1 MIVWYARSELSEEA
15 FFEVFSTSV
24 RLYTKVWW
32 DHEERVLASLKSK
45 VYYISAP
52 YDTPE
57 GFEQYRAYVDR
68 YSRESTQVLY
78 LAVPPWVVSPILSN
92 FSKAFPD
99 RATRDIRVILEK
111 PFGHDELSARTL
123 LAELREYYSDDELY
137 FLDHYMGK
145 KSMRSLLALR
155 AKNRI
160 IDTMIAPSEIARIE
174 ISALEDFDIRDR
186 VGYFDSVGII
196 RDMVQ
201 SHLFEMLALITLDLP
216 SFLDPS
222 SIASARQ
229 ALLSKLTFI
238 PERDRISIGQY
249 ASYQSDHDVTK
260 NSLTETF
267 VALSL
272 SIDDPKWQHIPI
284 YLRSGK
290 SLESKETYIVITF
303 RPSDHAWPEEEPNR
317 IIISL
322 YPEEEI
328 SMRFLDESWDRRETH
343 EIITHDS
350 IAGEASTYLGSHEL
364 LFLDAIHHERRF
376 FLTPEEI
383 LASWRCIDR
392 VREYIEE
399 SSITPEIYSNRSV
412 GPKGQFDVLEEW
424 YARDTI

>member
-1 MIVWYARSELSEEA
+1 
-15 FFEVFSTSV
+15 
-24 RLYTKVWW
+24 
-32 DHEERVLASLKSK
+32 
-45 VYYISAP
+45 
-52 YDTPE
+52 
-57 GFEQYRAYVDR
+57 
-68 YSRESTQVLY
+68 
-78 LAVPPWVVSPILSN
+78 
-92 FSKAFPD
+92 
-99 RATRDIRVILEK
+99 
-111 PFGHDELSARTL
+111 
-123 LAELREYYSDDELY
+123 
-137 FLDHYMGK
+137 
-145 KSMRSLLALR
+145 MRSLLALR

-260 NSLTETF
+260 DSLTETF

-303 RPSDHAWPEEEPNR
+303 RPSAHAHPDEDPNR

-322 YPEEEI
+322 YPLEEI
-328 SMRFLDESWDRRETH
+328 SMRFLDES
-343 EIITHDS
+343 
-350 IAGEASTYLGSHEL
+350 
-364 LFLDAIHHERRF
+364 
-376 FLTPEEI
+376 
-383 LASWRCIDR
+383 
-392 VREYIEE
+392 
-399 SSITPEIYSNRSV
+399 
-412 GPKGQFDVLEEW
+412 
-424 YARDTI
+424 